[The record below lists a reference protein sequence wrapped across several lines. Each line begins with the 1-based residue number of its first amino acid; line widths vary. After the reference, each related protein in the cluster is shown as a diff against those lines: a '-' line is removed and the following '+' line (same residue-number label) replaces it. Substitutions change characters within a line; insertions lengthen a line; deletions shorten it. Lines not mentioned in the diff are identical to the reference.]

1 MRNRTLHDLTPLSP
15 PLLLIVDDKPDELR
29 WLIPELQPHFRL
41 ALATDALGA
50 LHKAESQ
57 QPDLVLLD
65 VGLPDV
71 DGLALGRRLKASP
84 AMAHVPLIYLSAN
97 NDPGCRIEGLTLGA
111 VDYVGKDAHPREV
124 LARVRVHLEQARLL
138 RAAARAEPAAAPEVL
153 PPEQALL
160 RSICSHVQSH
170 LDQALSVA
178 EIARRFGLS
187 DKRLLGLF
195 REQRGQTV
203 SGYISDE
210 RMRASQRLLQDTQLE
225 VQQIALMVGYTNP
238 ANFATAF
245 RERHGLSPQAYRQA
259 RRARPQQDDAA
270 P

>member
-1 MRNRTLHDLTPLSP
+1 MRNRTYQDPTPL
-15 PLLLIVDDKPDELR
+15 PLLLLVDDKPDELR
-29 WLIPELQPHFRL
+29 WLIPALQPHFRL
-41 ALATDALGA
+41 VLATDALGA

-84 AMAHVPLIYLSAN
+84 AMANVPLIYLSAN

-111 VDYVGKDAHPREV
+111 VDYVGKDTHPHEV
-124 LARVRVHLEQARLL
+124 LARVRVHLEQSRLL
-138 RAAARAEPAAAPEVL
+138 RAAAHAAPAAAPEVL

-160 RSICSHVQSH
+160 RSICSHIQAH

-178 EIARRFGLS
+178 AIARRFGLS

-210 RMRASQRLLQDTQLE
+210 RMRASQRLLQDTRLE
-225 VQQIALMVGYTNP
+225 VQQIALMVGYANP

-259 RRARPQQDDAA
+259 RRARPLHDVAA
-270 P
+270 S